1 MRYAKLPAIESTFK
15 KTLKDAY
22 GQVWKSVN
30 GDFSAVMPD
39 ARYMMLEN
47 PHSSH
52 FYKEKTIKKS
62 ITIHGTAGV
71 LTGDIGTLGQKNKK
85 MSTHFVI
92 ARDGT
97 AYQLFG
103 TEYWSYH
110 LGSGASGGNT
120 PMSKETVSIEL
131 SNLGPL
137 TLKDD
142 RLVDAYGKDYCLKSE
157 TDAYVAAQFRGKDFY
172 ATYTPAQIATT
183 AILVDAICDLHKIE
197 KKIPEKPL
205 EYSPAKPKA
214 TIFGHQ
220 NVRKDKLDPGPA
232 FSFEDL
238 E

>member
-1 MRYAKLPAIESTFK
+1 MRYAKLPGIESTFK

-22 GQVWKSVN
+22 GQVWKAVS
-30 GDFSAVMPD
+30 GDYSDVMPD
-39 ARYMMLEN
+39 ARYMALEN
-47 PHSSH
+47 SHSSH
-52 FYKEKTIKKS
+52 FYKEATKKTA

-103 TEYWSYH
+103 TDYWSYH

-120 PMSKETVSIEL
+120 PMSKCTVSIEL

-137 TLKDD
+137 KL
-142 RLVDAYGKDYCLKSE
+142 RGQVMIDAYGKDYCLQSDQ
-157 TDAYVAAQFRGKDFY
+157 DAYIAASYRGYDYF
-172 ATYTPAQIATT
+172 ATYTSAQIATT
-183 AILVDAICDLHKIE
+183 AILVDAICEKHSIE
-197 KKIPEKPL
+197 KSFVKNTL
-205 EYSPAKPKA
+205 DWSAAKPTA
-214 TIFGHQ
+214 TIWGHH

-232 FSFEDL
+232 FNFDDL
-238 E
+238 K